1 MGIHELTSY
10 VDSNPHLWEI
20 KGLILQDTKLVIDGS
35 CLCYY
40 LYKRHGRF
48 DFRCGGQ
55 YGEFYRAVDS
65 FFTALSSKRV
75 ECFVIFDGVD
85 DPSDKKLE
93 TLQKRAIQNIQRANA
108 LAKSADDRQ
117 FLLPLLTK
125 VVFLQA
131 LRDRGIQFA
140 VCDR

>member
-1 MGIHELTSY
+1 MGIHGLTSY
-10 VDSNPHLWEI
+10 VNSIPNLWEEI
-20 KGLILQDTKLVIDGS
+20 IVRDTKLVIDGS

-40 LYKRHGRF
+40 LYVSNGF

-55 YGEFYRAVDS
+55 YGEFYHAVDS

-75 ECFVIFDGVD
+75 ECFVIFDGAD

-93 TLQKRAIQNIQRANA
+93 TLQERAIQNIQTADA
-108 LAKSADDRQ
+108 LAKSADNPK

-125 VVFLQA
+125 DVCLQA
-131 LRDRGIQFA
+131 LRDGGIQFA